1 MGGAQ
6 GVDANPSSTASAVP
20 RVGRHAVRA
29 RLAAVLCAGLGAV
42 PIRGQA
48 PSTPLLDGTPVLL
61 RMQSAITSE
70 TSQPG
75 DPIRLVVLRDVVS
88 GGSVLISR
96 RAEATGTVV
105 VAEPMHLGFI
115 SHRGRLAFRIDQV
128 PAVDG
133 QSIRLRASQAARS
146 PDQIVV
152 DRARLHHQIQWADG
166 GDFFEAFVNGNYVIA
181 VP

>member
-1 MGGAQ
+1 MGGGRGAE
-6 GVDANPSSTASAVP
+6 ANSQSTAPAAP
-20 RVGRHAVRA
+20 RVVHRRVRA
-29 RLAAVLCAGLGAV
+29 RLAAVLCAGLGTALG
-42 PIRGQA
+42 RGQT

-61 RMQSAITSE
+61 RMRSAITSE

-88 GGSVLISR
+88 GGHVLIGR

-105 VAEPMHLGFI
+105 VAEPMHLGFV
-115 SHRGRLAFRIDQV
+115 SRRGRLTFRIDQV

-133 QSIRLRASQAARS
+133 QSIRLRASQAAS
-146 PDQIVV
+146 GPDQFVV
-152 DRARLHHQIQWADG
+152 DRARLHHQVQWADG
-166 GDFFEAFVNGNYVIA
+166 GDIFEAFVNGNYVIA